1 MARRLH
7 GDLTVKRRPGGGAV
21 LTIRS
26 ATGEAFE
33 IERTPDQVADLRSS
47 LEPMPDSEPALGV
60 EANEAPQVN
69 PSEQGKRRLFRKKQE
84 NSDA

>member
-1 MARRLH
+1 MARRLQ
-7 GDLTVKRRPGGGAV
+7 GDVSVRRRPGGGAV

-33 IERTPDQVADLRSS
+33 IERSPDQAAELRSN
-47 LEPMPDSEPALGV
+47 LEPLPAEIPPAAAEVEAAPQAKPSEPGNA
-60 EANEAPQVN
+60 
-69 PSEQGKRRLFRKKQE
+69 RLFRKKKE